1 MTLGVQ
7 SWVVNRQFGFKV
19 GGFFGFLDHSAY
31 REPPLGDADDD
42 TPRSTEEGTP
52 DGTTGRGMATMTASR
67 SMRCETT
74 TRGGGVGR
82 RRRSMSRKDDHRRV
96 TFRGVKPR
104 RWGVVGTRAAADGTD
119 AGDGDESDDVGGET
133 ASSRGGY
140 IDYGAAL
147 AKEFAKTEVP
157 ALLFPQ
163 RETLLPGSKM
173 TLHLYEARFL
183 ALLEKAMSDTGGLI
197 AQLTFL
203 PSEGG
208 DEDGLRV
215 NASATLARIEAVH
228 RQEVG
233 ARVEVVGEARIKLED
248 IAGREPYI
256 TGVFTHIP
264 QMGDVGT
271 YVPSEDEL
279 AQVKE
284 VTDYIENSV
293 KDVLALS
300 DKILADTP
308 SDAARRD
315 SLRGGGDNDSDD
327 EDDDDGEMWTH
338 KEVGNLRS
346 AMEWVDAP
354 PVTIERIEKPV
365 SMDDASWTDFPEGF
379 EHNGLTRAE
388 RLSFAV
394 LQIAPASTASD
405 LQKLIACRAVAMS
418 TDHGLMD
425 RLRLCV
431 SVLDNQLSTLRAK
444 VALKNL
450 SANM

>member
-1 MTLGVQ
+1 MRCG
-7 SWVVNRQFGFKV
+7 
-19 GGFFGFLDHSAY
+19 
-31 REPPLGDADDD
+31 
-42 TPRSTEEGTP
+42 
-52 DGTTGRGMATMTASR
+52 GTTAAATTTTT
-67 SMRCETT
+67 TT
-74 TRGGGVGR
+74 TRDVVGARGRRRRGARGTATLRCARRRRFGGGRGHGRGEVVVVVAAAAASGADEDGAGEGGGVG
-82 RRRSMSRKDDHRRV
+82 
-96 TFRGVKPR
+96 G
-104 RWGVVGTRAAADGTD
+104 GGAAAAGD
-119 AGDGDESDDVGGET
+119 AG
-133 ASSRGGY
+133 SSPGGY
-140 IDYGAAL
+140 IDYGAAM

-183 ALLEKAMSDTGGLI
+183 ALLEKAMGDTGGLI

-208 DEDGLRV
+208 DEEGLRV

-293 KDVLALS
+293 KDILALS
-300 DKILADTP
+300 DKMLADKP
-308 SDAARRD
+308 SDGARE
-315 SLRGGGDNDSDD
+315 SLSGVVGGGEDEE
-327 EDDDDGEMWTH
+327 EDDGGMWTH
-338 KEVGNLRS
+338 KEMGNLRS
-346 AMEWVDAP
+346 AMEWVEAP
-354 PVTIERIEKPV
+354 PVTVERIENPV
-365 SMDDASWTDFPEGF
+365 SMDDANWTEFPDGF
-379 EHNGLTRAE
+379 QHNGLTRAE

-450 SANM
+450 SSNM

>member
-1 MTLGVQ
+1 MTSITRGVRTMMR
-7 SWVVNRQFGFKV
+7 W
-19 GGFFGFLDHSAY
+19 
-31 REPPLGDADDD
+31 E
-42 TPRSTEEGTP
+42 
-52 DGTTGRGMATMTASR
+52 TTTTT
-67 SMRCETT
+67 TT
-74 TRGGGVGR
+74 TRGGVGR
-82 RRRSMSRKDDHRRV
+82 RMMGVSRKDDHKRVV

-104 RWGVVGTRAAADGTD
+104 RRCVVGTRAVADGTD
-119 AGDGDESDDVGGET
+119 AGDGGET
-133 ASSRGGY
+133 DGGGVDETASASSRGGY

-208 DEDGLRV
+208 DEEGLRV

-279 AQVKE
+279 AQVKD

-315 SLRGGGDNDSDD
+315 ASRGGGGDD
-327 EDDDDGEMWTH
+327 EDDEDDGEMWTH

-354 PVTIERIEKPV
+354 PVTIERIENPV
-365 SMDDASWTDFPEGF
+365 SMDDANWTEFPEGV
-379 EHNGLTRAE
+379 EHNSLTRAE

>member
-1 MTLGVQ
+1 MT
-7 SWVVNRQFGFKV
+7 
-19 GGFFGFLDHSAY
+19 
-31 REPPLGDADDD
+31 
-42 TPRSTEEGTP
+42 
-52 DGTTGRGMATMTASR
+52 
-67 SMRCETT
+67 
-74 TRGGGVGR
+74 
-82 RRRSMSRKDDHRRV
+82 RKDDHQRV
-96 TFRGVKPR
+96 TFRGVKPKPR
-104 RWGVVGTRAAADGTD
+104 RRCGRRVVGTRAVADGTD
-119 AGDGDESDDVGGET
+119 ASDGGDAEGVDGET

-208 DEDGLRV
+208 DEEGLRV

-293 KDVLALS
+293 KDILALS
-300 DKILADTP
+300 DKILAVTP

-315 SLRGGGDNDSDD
+315 ALRGGDGDDDD
-327 EDDDDGEMWTH
+327 EDDEDDGEMWTH

-354 PVTIERIEKPV
+354 PVTIERIENPV
-365 SMDDASWTDFPEGF
+365 SMDDANWIDFPEGF
-379 EHNGLTRAE
+379 EHNSLTRAE

-431 SVLDNQLSTLRAK
+431 SVLDHQLSTLRAK

>member
-1 MTLGVQ
+1 MT
-7 SWVVNRQFGFKV
+7 
-19 GGFFGFLDHSAY
+19 
-31 REPPLGDADDD
+31 
-42 TPRSTEEGTP
+42 
-52 DGTTGRGMATMTASR
+52 
-67 SMRCETT
+67 
-74 TRGGGVGR
+74 
-82 RRRSMSRKDDHRRV
+82 RKDDHRRV
-96 TFRGVKPR
+96 TCRGVKPR
-104 RWGVVGTRAAADGTD
+104 RRCVVGTRAVEDGTD
-119 AGDGDESDDVGGET
+119 AGDGDEPNGVAGET
-133 ASSRGGY
+133 GSSRGGY

-208 DEDGLRV
+208 DEEGLRV

-300 DKILADTP
+300 DKILADTT

-315 SLRGGGDNDSDD
+315 PLRGGEDDDD
-327 EDDDDGEMWTH
+327 EDDDGEMWTH

-354 PVTIERIEKPV
+354 PVTVERIEKPV
-365 SMDDASWTDFPEGF
+365 SMDDANWTEFPEGF
-379 EHNGLTRAE
+379 EHNSLTRAE

>member
-1 MTLGVQ
+1 MM
-7 SWVVNRQFGFKV
+7 WK
-19 GGFFGFLDHSAY
+19 
-31 REPPLGDADDD
+31 DDD
-42 TPRSTEEGTP
+42 
-52 DGTTGRGMATMTASR
+52 
-67 SMRCETT
+67 
-74 TRGGGVGR
+74 
-82 RRRSMSRKDDHRRV
+82 RRV
-96 TFRGVKPR
+96 TFHTGVKPR
-104 RWGVVGTRAAADGTD
+104 RWCVVGTTRAVAADGTD
-119 AGDGDESDDVGGET
+119 AGDGDEPDDGVAGET
-133 ASSRGGY
+133 AGSSRGGY

-208 DEDGLRV
+208 DEEGLRV

-279 AQVKE
+279 AKVKE

-315 SLRGGGDNDSDD
+315 PLRGGEEDDD
-327 EDDDDGEMWTH
+327 EDDDGEMWTH

-354 PVTIERIEKPV
+354 PVTVERIEKPV
-365 SMDDASWTDFPEGF
+365 SMDDANWTEFPEGF
-379 EHNGLTRAE
+379 EHSSLTRAE